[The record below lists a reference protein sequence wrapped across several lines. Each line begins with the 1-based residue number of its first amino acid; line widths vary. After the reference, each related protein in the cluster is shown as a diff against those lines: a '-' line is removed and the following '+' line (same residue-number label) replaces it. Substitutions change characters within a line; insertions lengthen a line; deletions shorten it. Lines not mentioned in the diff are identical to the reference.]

1 LITGGYGDIGIK
13 VAEWLAMHGAGT
25 IMLLGRKVS
34 KSAISSLQ
42 ELATHHKERI
52 QQI

>member
-34 KSAISSLQ
+34 KSAMSLQ
-42 ELATHHKERI
+42 KLATHHKERI
-52 QQI
+52 